1 MLCFAL
7 RYFKKPYANDFPA
20 IAAVLRL
27 STKYFIE
34 HLRQR
39 CLTRLEIDWP
49 STLTGWDVRE
59 REATDNFGRYT
70 PRDSCAHPIFAINLA
85 LELGLDS
92 ILPAAFYDLS
102 RYGPSKIMSGTSALV
117 PVSYC
122 SYALKGTNPSVI
134 RLSHDQLCKT
144 FAGRE
149 YAQHFVATFIEK
161 ELKDRPVAPDC
172 FNRDK
177 ITIRYCAESFYFI
190 LLNILRSVGGIACGR
205 DGDPLFTLVQAVEM
219 LSRTDFSD
227 GVRQCGLKMCDRCK
241 GDFADAVD
249 KARKEVWMRI
259 PGWFGLQPRIESREG
274 CE

>member
-1 MLCFAL
+1 
-7 RYFKKPYANDFPA
+7 
-20 IAAVLRL
+20 VLRL

-122 SYALKGTNPSVI
+122 SYALKGSNPSVI